1 VKAGPQ
7 RRAGRSLYLKTE
19 PVRRRSD
26 RPHRQPFSKNP
37 IDKFRYELK
46 EISIMTATK
55 PKETA
60 AFICSRDTL
69 DGAYPPLILAI
80 NAARAGME
88 TKVFFTFMGIN
99 LACKGGIEKARF
111 IPPGVMGAVPGMSAI
126 ATGMMKK
133 KIDKAQIPTLPE
145 LMEIAQL
152 EGVELIVCK
161 MTIDMMELNE
171 DQLVEGSIVWT
182 AEDFIKYAKDCKIC
196 MFI

>member
-1 VKAGPQ
+1 VRAAPHQ
-7 RRAGRSLYLKTE
+7 AGRFLHLQAKTGL
-19 PVRRRSD
+19 PRGSAASPPLTQASD
-26 RPHRQPFSKNP
+26 QRN
-37 IDKFRYELK
+37 ELK
-46 EISIMTATK
+46 PQGENIVTATK

-88 TKVFFTFMGIN
+88 AKVFFTFMGIN
-99 LACKGGIEKARF
+99 LACKGGIEKAKF

-133 KIDKAQIPTLPE
+133 KIDKAQIPSLPE

-152 EGVELIVCK
+152 EGVEMIVCR

-171 DQLVEGSIVWT
+171 DDLVDGSVVWT

-196 MFI
+196 LFI